1 MQLTWLGAAGFKID
15 TKEGATLLIDPFLS
29 RPANARPV
37 LPLQPGRLTPID
49 EILLTNGRFDHS
61 MDTPALTRQT
71 GAIVHATQEICERLA
86 TRGVTTHSLEY
97 ITPRKPKWL
106 GNLAWQ
112 ALPSLVNQADSSP
125 VLRALT
131 RSPQILAH
139 IRSMEREWPVGEIVA
154 YHLEA
159 EGLSLVH
166 FGSAG
171 WIDSETRGLQ
181 PDIALI
187 PVERYPNI
195 SAAAVGLTL
204 LLLPRLAILHH
215 WDDYYPPL
223 TQMVN
228 LKEFEAIVRM
238 VAPGVKVY
246 IPTIG
251 HSFDPAKLL

>member
-15 TKEGATLLIDPFLS
+15 TNEGATLLIDPFLS
-29 RPANARPV
+29 RPAGARPV
-37 LPLQPGRLTPID
+37 LPLQPADLTPID

-61 MDTPALTRQT
+61 LDAPPLARQS

-86 TRGVTTHSLEY
+86 GRGVTPHSLEV
-97 ITPRKPKWL
+97 ITPRRQKWV

-112 ALPSLVNQADSSP
+112 ALPSLVNQGDSSP

-131 RSPQILAH
+131 RSPQILDH
-139 IRSMEREWPVGEIVA
+139 IRALEQEWPVGEIVA
-154 YHLEA
+154 YYLRA

-171 WIDSETRGLQ
+171 WIDAELRGLR

-187 PVERYPNI
+187 PVERYPHI

-204 LLLPRLAILHH
+204 LLLPRLVILHH

-223 TQMVN
+223 THMVN

-251 HSFDPAKLL
+251 RSFDPAQLL